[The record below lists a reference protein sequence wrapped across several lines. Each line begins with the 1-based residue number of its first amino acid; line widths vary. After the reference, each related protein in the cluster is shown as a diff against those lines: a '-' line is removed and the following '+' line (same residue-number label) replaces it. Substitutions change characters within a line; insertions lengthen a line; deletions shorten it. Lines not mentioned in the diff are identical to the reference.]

1 MNTARRDA
9 VNAACPS
16 SPPTRKRQATANT
29 WAHAREPQ
37 DAEPAR
43 CPHKDEKIY
52 YSHGIEL
59 SAPDHPIK
67 RQRDNLIQDA
77 FAKAG
82 EVNASKQSARQE
94 AALRAAVNRK
104 AALEAL
110 IQLVTVRNL
119 SCNCSSW
126 PELHALICA
135 VNYTAQDL
143 ISLSHGSIQ
152 KLVSIPTVCTR
163 RETRDKHDSGW
174 CSTWFFVKWGALAP
188 VKPSVM
194 LAELHER
201 LGAYMFDYYA
211 VISVRP
217 EAPPLY
223 DILVRVEART
233 GSGDV
238 RRLLSLEGSTVF
250 DPGVSCVWKVTCCQ
264 AALET
269 DVGFMLKHFE
279 PGPDRFFFGNEILAD
294 KLKLDVHAAL
304 A

>member
-1 MNTARRDA
+1 
-9 VNAACPS
+9 
-16 SPPTRKRQATANT
+16 
-29 WAHAREPQ
+29 
-37 DAEPAR
+37 
-43 CPHKDEKIY
+43 
-52 YSHGIEL
+52 
-59 SAPDHPIK
+59 
-67 RQRDNLIQDA
+67 
-77 FAKAG
+77 
-82 EVNASKQSARQE
+82 
-94 AALRAAVNRK
+94 
-104 AALEAL
+104 
-110 IQLVTVRNL
+110 
-119 SCNCSSW
+119 
-126 PELHALICA
+126 
-135 VNYTAQDL
+135 
-143 ISLSHGSIQ
+143 
-152 KLVSIPTVCTR
+152 
-163 RETRDKHDSGW
+163 
-174 CSTWFFVKWGALAP
+174 
-188 VKPSVM
+188 M

-264 AALET
+264 GALET

>member
-1 MNTARRDA
+1 MSQQSSRMSCGYTSH
-9 VNAACPS
+9 VGSPS
-16 SPPTRKRQATANT
+16 STIETFPSVPLNPSDSSVRKTRKRQATANT

-43 CPHKDEKIY
+43 CPRKDEKIY
-52 YSHGIEL
+52 YCMHCRDPTYSTTVLTTFRRHLLKAHGIEL

-152 KLVSIPTVCTR
+152 KLVSNSYCVTR
-163 RETRDKHDSGW
+163 RETRDKHDSDWVIENDRGRVRAKGGDTAARRANHKRVVGW
-174 CSTWFFVKWGALAP
+174 YGKGFL
-188 VKPSVM
+188 
-194 LAELHER
+194 
-201 LGAYMFDYYA
+201 Y
-211 VISVRP
+211 P
-217 EAPPLY
+217 EEVA
-223 DILVRVEART
+223 
-233 GSGDV
+233 
-238 RRLLSLEGSTVF
+238 
-250 DPGVSCVWKVTCCQ
+250 
-264 AALET
+264 
-269 DVGFMLKHFE
+269 FE
-279 PGPDRFFFGNEILAD
+279 
-294 KLKLDVHAAL
+294 
-304 A
+304 